1 MYKIL
6 EICCYSVESAIEA
19 QNKGANRIELCD
31 NYSEGGTTPSYG
43 SIQLAVNKLNIPINV
58 IIRPRGG
65 DFLYSDVEYEI
76 IKLDIAIL
84 KKMKIN
90 GIVIGFIKSNGDIDT
105 ERTREIVELAKPL
118 EVTFHRAFD
127 MCRNHFFALEQ
138 LTEIG
143 VKRILTSG
151 AKDRAIDGVDL
162 ITKLIKKA
170 DNKIIIMPGS
180 GINANNL
187 MEIMDKTKANEFHSS
202 AKTFEESKMKF
213 FNNNNISMGG
223 VKSIDEFK
231 KVKVDPLSIEQMI
244 RILQTY

>member
-65 DFLYSDVEYEI
+65 DFLYSDVEYET